1 MKKIILTIA
10 AVAGASLSGFSQGQ
24 VNVENAAANGYVVT
38 SLFGDT
44 SSTVTS
50 SYQLASSFS
59 VQLWSLAVSSTA
71 GLTGLDAYG
80 YLNAAD
86 LTSDGFTQD
95 AFASGA
101 SSLAGSDGGI
111 LPTAGATA
119 LVNGVT
125 SADAALA
132 VVAWTGNFSS
142 LAAAMAGGGQY
153 GILVFE
159 QAIGPAAPSPFTQD
173 IAAGWNTLANSPG
186 SAANGGND
194 DLILTSTAVPEPTT
208 MALAGLGGLSLFFLR
223 RKK

>member
-1 MKKIILTIA
+1 MKKIILTVAAIA
-10 AVAGASLSGFSQGQ
+10 GGALSGFSQGQ
-24 VNVENAAANGYVVT
+24 VDFENANANGYVVT

-80 YLNAAD
+80 YLQGAD
-86 LTSDGFTQD
+86 LASDGFTQD
-95 AFASGA
+95 SNIGTV
-101 SSLAGSDGGI
+101 AGTDGGFG
-111 LPTAGATA
+111 PVTAQ
-119 LVNGVT
+119 VNGVV
-125 SADAALA
+125 SANAALA

-159 QAIGPAAPSPFTQD
+159 QAIGPAQPSPFTQD

-194 DLILTSTAVPEPTT
+194 DLILTAVPEPTT